1 VSKPVPWD
9 SFLWYAAREGES
21 KREQKFSRDWLLAP
35 ANVTAS
41 FRDGSV
47 YCRLCGSY
55 FNGQPSEHV
64 VLHEPEL
71 DAWLA
76 RRHER
81 VERTRSTLDDDH
93 VEHVRGLR
101 AQGMSQRAIAQTLG
115 ISRRQALGG
124 AVIGGFITS
133 GSNLLIE
140 STRRRHR
147 HEDEDK
153 RAEHEQRRAVRIVLA
168 ELEEIDYSIRGI
180 VRSGVWGPAEKQL
193 PTTAWAEHHETL
205 ADLDDAIWS
214 SVHSAYRNLNELNWS
229 LRWRQQLRQVRTP
242 ELNEIEKARFRQAWL
257 FVRGAQQALGP
268 LDVGEQKAA
277 GRVAAHQQVT
287 AKVDRD
293 IWPEAHTSA
302 APEQPS

>member
-1 VSKPVPWD
+1 VGLPDAGACSCEGVRGRAGARLGVSKPVPWD

-115 ISRRQALGG
+115 ISRRQ
-124 AVIGGFITS
+124 
-133 GSNLLIE
+133 
-140 STRRRHR
+140 
-147 HEDEDK
+147 
-153 RAEHEQRRAVRIVLA
+153 VREIV
-168 ELEEIDYSIRGI
+168 
-180 VRSGVWGPAEKQL
+180 
-193 PTTAWAEHHETL
+193 ET
-205 ADLDDAIWS
+205 
-214 SVHSAYRNLNELNWS
+214 
-229 LRWRQQLRQVRTP
+229 P
-242 ELNEIEKARFRQAWL
+242 
-257 FVRGAQQALGP
+257 
-268 LDVGEQKAA
+268 
-277 GRVAAHQQVT
+277 
-287 AKVDRD
+287 
-293 IWPEAHTSA
+293 
-302 APEQPS
+302 